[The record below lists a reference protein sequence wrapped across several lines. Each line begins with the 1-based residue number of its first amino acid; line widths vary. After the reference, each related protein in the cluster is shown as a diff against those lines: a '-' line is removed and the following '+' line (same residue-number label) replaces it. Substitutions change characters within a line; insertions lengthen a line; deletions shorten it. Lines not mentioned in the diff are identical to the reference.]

1 MKVIELCGKAGVGK
15 DTFCNELIKQLESSG
30 YKCLHIA
37 FADYLKFI
45 CKQYFNWDGKK
56 DEKGREMLQRVGT
69 DMFRKKDPNFWVD
82 IVIKFLIMCEEY
94 KLFDYAIITDARF
107 PNEIGRIYQE
117 LEAKAGIISKPYRI
131 IRNNFISKLSEEA
144 QKHDSEIA
152 LDNFEMDEIVLS
164 GNLEELSQEVK
175 EFIEKCL

>member
-15 DTFCNELIKQLESSG
+15 DTFCNELINQLENKG
-30 YKCLHIA
+30 LKCLHIS

-69 DMFRKKDPNFWVD
+69 DMFRKKDPNFWVN
-82 IVIKFLIMCEEY
+82 IVANFLSMCNEY
-94 KLFDYAIITDARF
+94 KIFDYAIITDARF
-107 PNEIGRIYQE
+107 PNEINE
-117 LEAKAGIISKPYRI
+117 LSNCGIDTKAYRI
-131 IRNNFISKLSEEA
+131 KRNNFVSKLSEEA
-144 QKHDSEIA
+144 QKHVSETA
-152 LDNFEMDEIVLS
+152 LDNFAMNEIILS
-164 GNLEELSQEVK
+164 GELDNLSLEVK